1 MSDLFCSYAADGQ
14 KWFKTRLRY
23 ELAPSESMQDRHT
36 IDFNG
41 IARTTLSKPVR

>member
-1 MSDLFCSYAADGQ
+1 MSAPFCLYAADGQ
-14 KWFKTRLRY
+14 QRFKTRLCY